1 MKENKDKNTPLI
13 EEEED
18 SYGKSDK
25 SNNNSF
31 DEGKI
36 QINSNNEQLLKDRK
50 IMIQD
55 FKKISAQVSDLS
67 KTIVIELK
75 KQGEQVNRLEDRAK
89 EINENTKNVKTETKE
104 TDELNKK
111 NIRDSIWTIVCLI
124 IVLVVLIIIFRMLS

>member
-67 KTIVIELK
+67 KTVVIELK

-124 IVLVVLIIIFRMLS
+124 IVLVVLVIIFRMLS

>member
-67 KTIVIELK
+67 KTVVIELK

-124 IVLVVLIIIFRMLS
+124 IVLIVLIIIFRMFS

>member
-67 KTIVIELK
+67 KTVVIELK

-89 EINENTKNVKTETKE
+89 EINENTKNVKNETNE
-104 TDELNKK
+104 TDEINKK
-111 NIRDSIWTIVCLI
+111 NIKDSIKTIVGLVVILI
-124 IVLVVLIIIFRMLS
+124 VLIILFRIFK